1 MILHSVLNQDSA
13 YNILDSSTAAGGTW
27 MSRGCVI
34 LAEAFSLIYPEGK
47 FVEVRGKT
55 RNSVSSQA
63 QHIAFYSDGRIIDG
77 ALFVT
82 GIQNYLSK
90 YCLYERIRNPSGDIL
105 NNISEI
111 DVNLRDMRD
120 IQASVKLAEYLRKNV
135 SDIHALL
142 GNLNP

>member
-1 MILHSVLNQDSA
+1 MILHSVLNQDGA

-47 FVEVRGKT
+47 FLEVRGKT

-63 QHIAFYSDGRIIDG
+63 QHIAFYSDGKVLDG
-77 ALFVT
+77 ALFVQ

-90 YCLYERIRNPSGDIL
+90 YRLYERLLNPSGDIL
-105 NNISEI
+105 NSINDI
-111 DVNLRDMRD
+111 DINLRDLRD

-135 SDIHALL
+135 SDIHGLL
-142 GNLNP
+142 GSLNP